1 MSYDVTIG
9 IPFYRSVNTI
19 DQTLDSA
26 LSQTYESIEFLLVD
40 DGGKD
45 GSLAKVQNIKQHH
58 LYLKFLHNF
67 HYRFYMTN
75 QF

>member
-26 LSQTYESIEFLLVD
+26 LSQTYESIEFLLID
-40 DGGKD
+40 DGGTGRTTFMK
-45 GSLAKVQNIKQHH
+45 HM
-58 LYLKFLHNF
+58 F
-67 HYRFYMTN
+67 HICNLFCIPVRYI
-75 QF
+75 